1 MLNIALLGD
10 VIAKFTDDII
20 EIKQKQDRERE
31 RLLREWEETKSM
43 PRKLKKRRRKEILVD
58 WAIVSYYDTLSGMT
72 VEELTDFINVL
83 RQIVSDPLI

>member
-1 MLNIALLGD
+1 MSNISLLGD

>member
-1 MLNIALLGD
+1 MLNTSLLGN

-20 EIKQKQDRERE
+20 EIRQKQDRERE

-58 WAIVSYYDTLSGMT
+58 WTIASYYDILSGMT
-72 VEELTDFINVL
+72 VEELTDFVDAFRQTIN
-83 RQIVSDPLI
+83 DPLI